1 MSQLFVLSFETE
13 EAATQALHSLRDLEH
28 EGKVHF
34 EDTAVVTRDA
44 DGTPHV
50 KNELSAATEAGAGI
64 GGMVGLMVAGVLFP
78 VVGIAVGAAIG
89 AGIGA
94 ITHKGVD
101 GKFVEEV
108 KADLEPGKSALFLVT
123 QQVDAGLLTAALRP
137 YSGKVI
143 QTTVDEEFEASLRE
157 ALKKG

>member
-1 MSQLFVLSFETE
+1 MSQLLVLSFDTE
-13 EAATQALHSLRDLEH
+13 EAATKALHSLRSLEH
-28 EGKVHF
+28 EGKAHF

-44 DGTPHV
+44 DGDAHV
-50 KNELSAATEAGAGI
+50 KNEASAATETGAAI
-64 GGMVGLMVAGVLFP
+64 GGMVGLMVAGILFP
-78 VVGIAVGAAIG
+78 VVGIAVGAAVG

-101 GKFVEEV
+101 GAFVKEV

-143 QTTVDEEFEASLRE
+143 QTTVDEEFEAQLRE